1 MIHLELTHPDG
12 QRQQM
17 QVPGICSIGKGTQC
31 ELRLAGWGI
40 AKEHARLLKNP
51 AGGVLDRQ
59 APPGDECAPAPAVR
73 DSAEPDA
80 PRPGAG
86 PKTHPPGAGPKTPWP
101 TPWPGAAPTTPR
113 PGPPAMAPPQ
123 GAATAAMPA
132 PATPARAATDA
143 APPPAAE
150 RLAARADAPMRALEF
165 EWRKRLHAKL
175 IEAMDLR
182 RHDVSRMSDEHLR
195 AEADR
200 LIVKIMQDM
209 AADIPAALEHGAL
222 RKQILD
228 EAVGLG
234 PLEELLADDSV
245 TEVMVNRFDEI
256 YIER

>member
-31 ELRLAGWGI
+31 ELRLAGWRI
-40 AKEHARLLKNP
+40 AKEHARLLKSP
-51 AGGVLDRQ
+51 AGGLLDACDSFAGVQVNGRRIETQCGPLQASDIIGIGPFRLRVLDPQ
-59 APPGDECAPAPAVR
+59 GPPAPECAPAPAVR
-73 DSAEPDA
+73 DSAELDA

-101 TPWPGAAPTTPR
+101 TPWPGAAPTIPPPR
-113 PGPPAMAPPQ
+113 PPPLTPPHPAPPPAI
-123 GAATAAMPA
+123 PA

-150 RLAARADAPMRALEF
+150 RRAARADAPMRALEF

-200 LIVKIMQDM
+200 
-209 AADIPAALEHGAL
+209 
-222 RKQILD
+222 
-228 EAVGLG
+228 
-234 PLEELLADDSV
+234 
-245 TEVMVNRFDEI
+245 
-256 YIER
+256 

>member
-31 ELRLAGWGI
+31 ELRLAGWRI
-40 AKEHARLLKNP
+40 AKEHARLLKSP
-51 AGGVLDRQ
+51 AGVLLDAGDSFAGVQVNGRRIETQCGPLQASDIIRIGPLRLRVLDPQ
-59 APPGDECAPAPAVR
+59 APPGDECAAAPAVR

-86 PKTHPPGAGPKTPWP
+86 PNIPP
-101 TPWPGAAPTTPR
+101 PGAAPTIPR
-113 PGPPAMAPPQ
+113 PGAPATAPPQ

-132 PATPARAATDA
+132 PAAPARAATDA
-143 APPPAAE
+143 APSPAAE

-222 RKQILD
+222 RKQI
-228 EAVGLG
+228 
-234 PLEELLADDSV
+234 
-245 TEVMVNRFDEI
+245 
-256 YIER
+256 

>member
-40 AKEHARLLKNP
+40 AKEHARLLKSP
-51 AGGVLDRQ
+51 AGVLLDAGDSFSGGQVNGRRIETQCGPLQASDIIGIGPFRLRVLDPQ

-73 DSAEPDA
+73 DSPQ
-80 PRPGAG
+80 PH
-86 PKTHPPGAGPKTPWP
+86 TPPP
-101 TPWPGAAPTTPR
+101 
-113 PGPPAMAPPQ
+113 PPATQPP
-123 GAATAAMPA
+123 AA
-132 PATPARAATDA
+132 PARAATDA

-182 RHDVSRMSDEHLR
+182 RHDVSR
-195 AEADR
+195 
-200 LIVKIMQDM
+200 
-209 AADIPAALEHGAL
+209 
-222 RKQILD
+222 
-228 EAVGLG
+228 
-234 PLEELLADDSV
+234 
-245 TEVMVNRFDEI
+245 
-256 YIER
+256 

>member
-31 ELRLAGWGI
+31 ELRLAGWRI
-40 AKEHARLLKNP
+40 AKEHARLLKSP
-51 AGGVLDRQ
+51 AGVLLDAGDSFAGVQVNGRRIETQCGPLQASDIIGIGPFRLRVLDPQ
-59 APPGDECAPAPAVR
+59 APPGAECAPAPR
-73 DSAEPDA
+73 
-80 PRPGAG
+80 PRP
-86 PKTHPPGAGPKTPWP
+86 PPLRR
-101 TPWPGAAPTTPR
+101 AAPE
-113 PGPPAMAPPQ
+113 AP
-123 GAATAAMPA
+123 
-132 PATPARAATDA
+132 
-143 APPPAAE
+143 PPPAAE

-245 TEVMVNRFDEI
+245 TEV
-256 YIER
+256 